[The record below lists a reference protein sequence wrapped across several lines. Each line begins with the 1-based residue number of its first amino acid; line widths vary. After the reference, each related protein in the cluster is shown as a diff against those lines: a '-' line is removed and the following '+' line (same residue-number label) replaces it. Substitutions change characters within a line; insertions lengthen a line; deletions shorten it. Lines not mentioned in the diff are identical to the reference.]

1 MDCPTDLPLCLSIL
15 CHSATDVSNGICLH
29 EDNSTQLMRVTEV
42 VTDMAACERCADE
55 SNFNNSECICTPDC
69 GFCDVVDDVDLNK
82 TGVAC
87 VDLGDVVDGKN
98 PEVTLIPNA
107 GAVSQGAP
115 YEDSPECTFG
125 RTYRSHKRGRMYDAS
140 VSNFPTDSIV
150 IVNMITQEVHCQ
162 VELPGAPSRVVY
174 APKKPQAVDGVGATG
189 TTSAATKNYCAAIA
203 MIANMIAFVAAMTMG

>member
-1 MDCPTDLPLCLSIL
+1 MPWHISLY
-15 CHSATDVSNGICLH
+15 SAIDVSNGICLH

-42 VTDMAACERCADE
+42 VTDMPACERCADE

-69 GFCDVVDDVDLNK
+69 GSCDVVVDINLNK

-87 VDLGDVVDGKN
+87 IDLGDVVDGKN
-98 PEVTLIPNA
+98 PEATLISNA
-107 GAVSQGAP
+107 GAVTQGAP

-150 IVNMITQEVHCQ
+150 IVNMLTQEVQCQ

-174 APKKPQAVDGVGATG
+174 VPTMPQAVEGVGATG
-189 TTSAATKNYCAAIA
+189 STSAATKNSWSADTLIVT
-203 MIANMIAFVAAMTMG
+203 MIPFVATMTMMG

>member
-1 MDCPTDLPLCLSIL
+1 
-15 CHSATDVSNGICLH
+15 
-29 EDNSTQLMRVTEV
+29 MRVTEV
-42 VTDMAACERCADE
+42 VTDMAACERCSDE

-69 GFCDVVDDVDLNK
+69 GSCDVVVDVDLNK

-87 VDLGDVVDGKN
+87 IDLGDVVDGKST
-98 PEVTLIPNA
+98 EAKLISNA

-150 IVNMITQEVHCQ
+150 IVNMLTQEVHCQ
-162 VELPGAPSRVVY
+162 VELPGVPSRVVY
-174 APKKPQAVDGVGATG
+174 APTTPQAVEGVGATG
-189 TTSAATKNYCAAIA
+189 ITSVATKNSWSAIVLLIVT
-203 MIANMIAFVAAMTMG
+203 MIPFVTTMTMG